1 MLSRVANSIFWMSR
15 YMERSNFLLR
25 IVKVHYMGS
34 QEDIQDFN
42 WGSLLK
48 AYGSVR
54 ENDTDK
60 SLQQILDYLILEREN
75 VASVFNNITKA
86 RENAR
91 AIQDH
96 ITKEVWQVLNDYYHL
111 IRETN
116 IRYYLS
122 DSDPV
127 TALDTLN
134 KQSVLYYGTVET
146 TMARGEGFDFL
157 NIGKLLERA
166 LQNTWLL
173 LFKLS
178 TTENGNRAEDAAAW
192 RYFLLSLCGYEL
204 YLKTNSTS
212 VQPNFAIQQAIQ
224 NIDFPHS
231 LIYCIQRI
239 NRYFQRLKPDSPEES
254 FKQMDFDIG
263 RTAGIIKYSELK
275 ETNKESLI
283 PFVNQVRGEL
293 FNIAKGFNK
302 HYFGQN

>member
-15 YMERSNFLLR
+15 YMERSDFLLR

-42 WGSLLK
+42 WKSLLK
-48 AYGSVR
+48 AYSSVR

-60 SLQQILDYLILEREN
+60 SLQQILEYLILEREN

-122 DSDPV
+122 DSDPI

-134 KQSVLYYGTVET
+134 KQSILYYGMVET

-173 LFKLS
+173 LFRLS
-178 TTENGNRAEDAAAW
+178 SSENVSRAEDVAAW

-204 YLKTNSTS
+204 YLKTNSTGIRS
-212 VQPNFAIQQAIQ
+212 NFAIQQAVQ
-224 NIDFPHS
+224 NTDFPHS

-239 NRYFQRLKPDSPEES
+239 NRYFQRLQPDSPEEG
-254 FKQMDFDIG
+254 FKQLDFQIG
-263 RTAGIIKYSELK
+263 RTEGIIKYTELK
-275 ETNKESLI
+275 NINKESLLPLI
-283 PFVNQVRGEL
+283 NQIRNEL
-293 FNIAKGFNK
+293 FDIATGFNK
-302 HYFGQN
+302 YYFGQN